1 MKCYTVVIPTT
12 NNLVGISD
20 IIVEDPLVSSVI
32 CENNSLESLPISNK
46 YASFVK
52 SPTGIIE
59 KITGN
64 SSYRIDITNRIEQ
77 GDSWQLALAIAHIF
91 HDNNFLSFSTNENLV
106 YNNKHT
112 IIWASGTINSNLDVK
127 AISYLDQKI
136 NNSINFFKQCI
147 EKNIT
152 VEIVL
157 SYENKIHFN
166 NILETNKF
174 LKEAITNK
182 QIKLIFIKN

>member
-1 MKCYTVVIPTT
+1 MGCCDEC
-12 NNLVGISD
+12 N
-20 IIVEDPLVSSVI
+20 
-32 CENNSLESLPISNK
+32 
-46 YASFVK
+46 AS
-52 SPTGIIE
+52 
-59 KITGN
+59 
-64 SSYRIDITNRIEQ
+64 
-77 GDSWQLALAIAHIF
+77 IAHIF

-174 LKEAITNK
+174 LKESITKK
-182 QIKLIFIKN
+182 QIKLIFIKNLKDFFDNISLKNVFNLKKVTIFIIKN